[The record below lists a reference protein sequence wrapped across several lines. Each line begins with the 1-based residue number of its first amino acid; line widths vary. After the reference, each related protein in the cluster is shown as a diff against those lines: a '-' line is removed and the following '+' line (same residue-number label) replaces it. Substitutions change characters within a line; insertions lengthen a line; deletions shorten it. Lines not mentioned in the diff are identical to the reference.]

1 MQTSCERFLLRT
13 LQIQSMVF
21 SLPEENDPES
31 HNEDDVDSVSST
43 SEGNGHL
50 PNPAAVDNADKEMRN
65 KMINKE
71 EKNVRNARFFVI
83 AAGIA
88 CAVAVGAAVNTFA
101 SDSEQSRFEA
111 EVRNF
116 EWRRSRNHLCL
127 LASRKIHL

>member
-1 MQTSCERFLLRT
+1 
-13 LQIQSMVF
+13 MVF
-21 SLPEENDPES
+21 AVPEEDDPES
-31 HNEDDVDSVSST
+31 PADVDSVSSST
-43 SEGNGHL
+43 SEGSGYL

-65 KMINKE
+65 KIINKE

-101 SDSEQSRFEA
+101 SDSEQSQFEA

-116 EWRRSRNHLCL
+116 ERRQSRNRSCS
-127 LASRKIHL
+127 LASRKRHH